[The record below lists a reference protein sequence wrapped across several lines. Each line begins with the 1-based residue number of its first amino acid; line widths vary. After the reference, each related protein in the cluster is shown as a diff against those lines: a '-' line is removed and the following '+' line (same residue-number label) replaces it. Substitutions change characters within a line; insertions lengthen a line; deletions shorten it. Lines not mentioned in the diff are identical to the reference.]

1 MLKLLSMNEKEL
13 KVYLEHII
21 KIYASEKVEAKNWNE
36 EEAEEKSREQIM
48 KTLEKGINEENQYLF
63 VINYNDNFAGYV
75 WIEIY
80 KDEGMIND
88 IWIKEDLRGIGL
100 GKKTMKLI
108 EEKFKEFNVNKI
120 LLHVF
125 YHNKYAIKLYEDLG
139 YKISNLYMYKI
150 L

>member
-1 MLKLLSMNEKEL
+1 MNEKEL

-36 EEAEEKSREQIM
+36 EEAEGKSREQIM

-75 WIEIY
+75 WMEIY